1 MIVILPYKGQTLT
14 NMLQMMSQNPF
25 STIIDRLDK
34 VKDEFE
40 GEDVKVYLPRFA
52 AKSDL
57 TLNTVLEK
65 VEFEE
70 EKISQVLIND
80 CLFQMGITDVFDPE
94 TADLLGMFPH
104 FLYISRLIQRAEIDV
119 NEEGTVASAASGW
132 YHNTQN

>member
-70 EKISQVLIND
+70 EKNITSTNKRLSISDGNNRRVRPRD
-80 CLFQMGITDVFDPE
+80 
-94 TADLLGMFPH
+94 
-104 FLYISRLIQRAEIDV
+104 S
-119 NEEGTVASAASGW
+119 
-132 YHNTQN
+132 